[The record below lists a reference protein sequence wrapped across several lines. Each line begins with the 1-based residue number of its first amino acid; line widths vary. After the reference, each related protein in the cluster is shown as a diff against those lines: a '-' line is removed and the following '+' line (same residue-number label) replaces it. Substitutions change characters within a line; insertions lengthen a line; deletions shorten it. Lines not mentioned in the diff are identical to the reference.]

1 MTIMEIVTWR
11 EATWSTEKLVGFGVE
26 ATDGGIGKVDE
37 RTSDVQSHGFLVIDT
52 GPWIL
57 GKKVM
62 LPAGVVTSVDLDEEK
77 IYVDRTKDEIKN
89 SPEFDDDRFRDEP
102 YRNEIGSY
110 YGSRTQHGVC
120 RDD

>member
-11 EATWSTEKLVGFGVE
+11 EATWSTANLVGFGVE

-37 RTSDVQSHGFLVIDT
+37 RTQDVQSNGFLVIDT
-52 GPWIL
+52 GPWIF

-62 LPAGVVTSVDLDEEK
+62 LPAGVITSVDLDEEK

-89 SPEFDDDRFRDEP
+89 SPEFDEDRFRDEP
-102 YRNEIGSY
+102 YRNEVGSY
-110 YGSRTQHGVC
+110 YGSRSTP
-120 RDD
+120 RP

>member
-11 EATWSTEKLVGFGVE
+11 EATWSTADLVGLEVE

-37 RTSDVQSHGFLVIDT
+37 KTRDVQTHGYLVIDT

-62 LPAGVVTSVDLDEEK
+62 LPAGIVKSVDLDEQK
-77 IYVDRTKDEIKN
+77 IYVDRTKHEIKN
-89 SPEFDDDRFRDEP
+89 APEFDDDRFLDEP
-102 YRNEIGSY
+102 YRDEVGKY
-110 YGSRTQHGVC
+110 YDSRSTAL
-120 RDD
+120 R